1 MLELETLDADDWL
14 LTSDWLLRLLDVD
27 EGLEALLT
35 EEVELLLRDDSELG
49 EEVLLELTLEGLL
62 GELGEDVELLE
73 TEDRLD

>member
-27 EGLEALLT
+27 EGLEALLA